1 MCHKTRNTTFQIC
14 PIGVDDRRHEV
25 RRGGEI
31 LAAEKMLR
39 HGALL
44 RLSNPLLRGKSCQSR
59 MLSLYSYLGPTLK
72 DMCLS
77 ASNVTHVN

>member
-31 LAAEKMLR
+31 LAAEKVLR

-44 RLSNPLLRGKSCQSR
+44 RLSNPLLRGKSLKESR
-59 MLSLYSYLGPTLK
+59 MLFYLLK
-72 DMCLS
+72 YHM
-77 ASNVTHVN
+77 